1 MRLSFLLSELS
12 FLVSTFSQLISR
24 LRVPAV
30 LRVDMCP
37 DLWLPD
43 VDARLPDVHA
53 RLSDDDERHGDH
65 RADAELVGRH
75 IRLDFGVQ
83 REHGDDLRAPFALRV
98 EEEKGLHAR
107 HRVEAVL
114 AVNHTLPLQGDG
126 ELHPLV
132 HSARPGHVGDKVIT
146 VELHNPQ
153 CIPNVGS
160 ASQKVNQGSSVAGD
174 HQRGVVRYLAC
185 KHYGHLLGGVAEQ
198 LPHCALEFTL
208 HARREDYQQWTTA
221 TVPSSRCHTKCELG
235 DLPRCASAADAAMVC
250 AAG

>member
-75 IRLDFGVQ
+75 IVRGDCILDF
-83 REHGDDLRAPFALRV
+83 RANLSSSDSCRCSSKPSDST
-98 EEEKGLHAR
+98 
-107 HRVEAVL
+107 L
-114 AVNHTLPLQGDG
+114 A
-126 ELHPLV
+126 
-132 HSARPGHVGDKVIT
+132 S
-146 VELHNPQ
+146 
-153 CIPNVGS
+153 S
-160 ASQKVNQGSSVAGD
+160 AST
-174 HQRGVVRYLAC
+174 
-185 KHYGHLLGGVAEQ
+185 E
-198 LPHCALEFTL
+198 
-208 HARREDYQQWTTA
+208 
-221 TVPSSRCHTKCELG
+221 
-235 DLPRCASAADAAMVC
+235 MI
-250 AAG
+250 